1 MGGGV
6 FSHSQVVENCS
17 DIASEL
23 LHFLGNAGYAFGF
36 DQGNGKTAEACY
48 VFGTIV
54 GAYPPSIL
62 IIIPV
67 DDIVAAVLD
76 SPVVVFNGMCE
87 AQTSQWSL
95 LFPLERHG
103 LIKVIA
109 PATGTAIP
117 LFRLLLQLRFR
128 EAGPECIETML
139 RYIYYSRGKAEW
151 HDFIEIM
158 HRSDPIIEQAAVTTI
173 AEHLVEKGRVSEA
186 HQVLQK
192 LLEERVG
199 CVSSLPAEKPANPR
213 PRCSAKAQT
222 SAKGLFVIECI

>member
-23 LHFLGNAGYAFGF
+23 VHFLGNAGYAFGF

-76 SPVVVFNGMCE
+76 RPVVVFNGMCE

-158 HRSDPIIEQAAVTTI
+158 HRSDPIIEHAAVRRS
-173 AEHLVEKGRVSEA
+173 ELWWKKGGSLRPARFFKTSRRKSRLCVIFFRQRSFRKPKTSMLCKSSDFSEGTVR
-186 HQVLQK
+186 H
-192 LLEERVG
+192 
-199 CVSSLPAEKPANPR
+199 
-213 PRCSAKAQT
+213 
-222 SAKGLFVIECI
+222 